1 MKNNYLIVDKTLIK
15 CLIHLTTNQ
24 RKAQMTTKQKNLP
37 TVSVADKRLLKSYVA
52 QSYLFKK
59 YSTLK
64 KDTKDI
70 VAGIFD
76 KVNLNI
82 IILDNKS
89 FVQQINKTQRRFD
102 STAFIDYIKKS
113 ADSELIDL
121 IGKFYKTIDT
131 VEFKPFNADYDTAI
145 KKDLGGFD
153 AK

>member
-1 MKNNYLIVDKTLIK
+1 MILFFCKT
-15 CLIHLTTNQ
+15 
-24 RKAQMTTKQKNLP
+24 
-37 TVSVADKRLLKSYVA
+37 V
-52 QSYLFKK
+52 FK

-102 STAFIDYIKKS
+102 STAFIDYVKKS